1 MVCRPIGPQIPPLRY
16 GMTKNF
22 CELYPVMH
30 SAPGSGNCAMGSCGL
45 KSGRSGLIRIFWLE
59 QMKISS
65 INRFFNIVLGAL
77 AMLVVALV
85 SAFVAMRLAIHGR
98 EVTVPNLAGL
108 SISDA
113 SKLTS
118 SLGLSLNLENRFY
131 SASTPPGRVLAQSP
145 AAGASVRRE
154 WAVRVTESLGAQ
166 QVAIPDLL
174 GQSERTASINIRRLS
189 LDLGTVAAIAIPGG
203 SGEPGVVIAQTPT
216 PNAGGVDRPRVSL
229 LLSAGAEPTSNAF
242 VMPSLA
248 GLTLAGASARA
259 GAVGL
264 RIVSAEDLNT
274 PDATAP
280 AAPQPAGS
288 GVSVPAVSGT
298 SGASASSTAQP
309 AAQGASMG
317 TVVAQTPPAG
327 HRVVRGEPVH
337 ITLSN

>member
-1 MVCRPIGPQIPPLRY
+1 
-16 GMTKNF
+16 
-22 CELYPVMH
+22 
-30 SAPGSGNCAMGSCGL
+30 
-45 KSGRSGLIRIFWLE
+45 
-59 QMKISS
+59 MKISS

-85 SAFVAMRLAIHGR
+85 SAFIAMRLAIHGR

-113 SKLTS
+113 SKLAS

-131 SASTPPGRVLAQSP
+131 SVSVPPGRVLAQSP
-145 AAGASVRRE
+145 AAGATVRQE

-174 GQSERTASINIRRLS
+174 GQSERTASINIRRLG
-189 LDLGTVAAIAIPGG
+189 LDLGTVARIAV
-203 SGEPGVVIAQTPT
+203 PGVSGVFGGAGEYGAVVAQTPN

-229 LLSAGAEPTSNAF
+229 LLSTAPESGSEAF

-264 RIVSAEDLNT
+264 RIVSAEDLYT
-274 PDATAP
+274 PAATAP
-280 AAPQPAGS
+280 AVPQPQPAGS
-288 GVSVPAVSGT
+288 GTSSATAAV
-298 SGASASSTAQP
+298 SASSTAQP
-309 AAQGASMG
+309 GGVGVSTGTVMG
-317 TVVAQTPPAG
+317 TVMETVVAQTPAAG

-337 ITLSN
+337 ITLGN